1 MSLTKRILPNAHK
14 SLDKW
19 TCTSMK
25 GHLRRPDRIIENNLS
40 HLNGYLNT
48 KHSLASG
55 KVVSFKVKFRP
66 PTATTVSISKKV
78 AGTILSRPR
87 MTKVFESSRWFH

>member
-1 MSLTKRILPNAHK
+1 M
-14 SLDKW
+14 
-19 TCTSMK
+19 CTSMK

-55 KVVSFKVKFRP
+55 KVVSFK
-66 PTATTVSISKKV
+66 
-78 AGTILSRPR
+78 
-87 MTKVFESSRWFH
+87 